1 MNFHE
6 ALPYII
12 FFAPLLGSLF
22 AGVLLIR
29 SKAIFAEYIS
39 SFLVIS
45 SAICSGIVFY
55 QSAKYGISYDIKLF
69 DWIALQKFQST
80 ISISI
85 DSITAIML
93 FVVTL
98 VSSVVHIYSIGYMH
112 EDPYRQRFFSYLS
125 LFTFFMIILVTSRD
139 FLQLFLGWE
148 GVGLCSYLLIGFWFK
163 KESANLAS
171 IKAFIVNR
179 VADVFM
185 ASGVCLIYYT
195 FGTLA
200 FADIFPQISEG
211 ISSTYYEGEIT
222 NIAGFEIQTLTLA
235 GMLLFLGAMG
245 KSAQLFFHVWLPDAM
260 EGPTPVSALI
270 HAATMVT
277 AGVFL
282 MSKCWIFVENSLFL
296 QQFITYIGATTAI
309 FAATVALVQT
319 DIKKIIAY
327 STCSQLGY
335 MFFAIGVLAPT
346 AGMFHLVTHAFFKA
360 LLFLGAGSVIHACH
374 HEQDIFK
381 MGGLWRKIPFTFTMF
396 MVGSIAI
403 AGLYP
408 LSGYFSKDAILE
420 AAFASHSTHGNYA
433 FALGIT
439 AAFLTSFYS
448 WRLISLVFHGKYRG
462 NSHHHPHESPISM
475 LIPLFIL
482 AIPSVL
488 AGYFG
493 HHFHILEASFW
504 RGVINTS
511 NETIEK
517 MHHVSLFIKYLP
529 SILSVIAII
538 LAYVLYIKYPK
549 NVNEFGNKISPVR
562 TILQKK
568 YYFDE
573 TYQVIF
579 LRPMVYT
586 ARFFSSKIEKIIDAI
601 LPHGF
606 VSFIKICSDC
616 VTRLQSGI
624 VFIYFIVFFSFIS
637 LIFQYYSFINNKGLI
652 YYTIIWLKNLFN

>member
-22 AGVLLIR
+22 AGILLIR

-39 SFLVIS
+39 SFLIIS
-45 SAICSGIVFY
+45 SAVCSGIVFY

-69 DWIALQKFQST
+69 DWISLQKFQST

-98 VSSVVHIYSIGYMH
+98 VSSVVHVYSIGYMH

-179 VADVFM
+179 VADIFM

-195 FGTLA
+195 FGTLS
-200 FADIFPQISEG
+200 FPDIFPQISDG
-211 ISSTYYEGEIT
+211 ISSTYYAGEIT
-222 NIAGFEIQTLTLA
+222 NIAGFKIQTLTLA

-309 FAATVALVQT
+309 FAATIALVQT

-374 HEQDIFK
+374 HEQHIFK
-381 MGGLWRKIPFTFTMF
+381 MGGLAKKIPFTFVMF

-408 LSGYFSKDAILE
+408 LAGYFSKDAILE
-420 AAFASHSTHGNYA
+420 AAFASHSNHGNYA

-448 WRLISLVFHGKYRG
+448 WRLIALVFHGKYRG
-462 NSHHHPHESPISM
+462 DSHNHPHESPISM
-475 LIPLFIL
+475 LIPLFVL
-482 AIPSVL
+482 AIPSVM
-488 AGYFG
+488 AGYLG
-493 HHFHILEASFW
+493 HRFHILEASFW
-504 RGVINTS
+504 RGAINTS
-511 NETIEK
+511 HETMEK
-517 MHHVSLFIKYLP
+517 MHHISPFIKYLP
-529 SILSVIAII
+529 SILSIVAIA
-538 LAYVLYIKYPK
+538 LAYILYIKYPN
-549 NVNEFGNKISPVR
+549 NVRAFSRKILPIR
-562 TILQKK
+562 TLIQKK

-573 TYQVIF
+573 LYQAFFI
-579 LRPMVYT
+579 RPTLGV
-586 ARFFSSKIEKIIDAI
+586 AKFFSSKIEKIIDAI

-606 VSFIKICSDC
+606 ISFVRICSDSA
-616 VTRLQSGI
+616 TRLQSGI
-624 VFIYFIVFFSFIS
+624 VFMYFIIFFSFIS
-637 LIFQYYSFINNKGLI
+637 LIFQYYSFMNNKGLM
-652 YYTIIWLKNLFN
+652 YCTIIWLRNLFN

>member
-1 MNFHE
+1 MNFHT

-12 FFAPLLGSLF
+12 FFSPLLGSLF
-22 AGVLLIR
+22 AGVFLIR
-29 SKAIFAEYIS
+29 SKAIFAEYTS
-39 SFLVIS
+39 SFFVVLAAV
-45 SAICSGIVFY
+45 CSCIIFY
-55 QSAKYGISYDIKLF
+55 KSAKYGISYDIKLF
-69 DWIALQKFQST
+69 DWITFHKYQST

-98 VSSVVHIYSIGYMH
+98 VSSAVHIYSIGYMH
-112 EDPYRQRFFSYLS
+112 EDPFKQRFFSYLS
-125 LFTFFMIILVTSRD
+125 LFTFFMIILVTARD
-139 FLQLFLGWE
+139 FMQLFLGWE

-195 FGTLA
+195 FGTLN

-211 ISSTYYEGEIT
+211 ISTTYYAGEIT

-296 QQFITYIGATTAI
+296 QQLITYIGATTAI

-374 HEQDIFK
+374 HEQNIFK
-381 MGGLWRKIPFTFTMF
+381 MGGLAKKIPLTFAMF
-396 MVGSIAI
+396 MIGSIAI
-403 AGLYP
+403 AGIYP
-408 LSGYFSKDAILE
+408 LAGYFSKDAILE

-433 FALGIT
+433 FTLGIT

-448 WRLISLVFHGKYRG
+448 WRLIALVFHGRYRG
-462 NSHHHPHESPISM
+462 NSHHHPHESPKSM

-482 AIPSVL
+482 AIPSIL
-488 AGYFG
+488 AGFIG
-493 HHFHILEASFW
+493 NHFHILSTEFW
-504 RGVINTS
+504 HGAIHTS
-511 NETIEK
+511 HETIEK
-517 MHHVSLFIKYLP
+517 MHHVAAFIKYLP
-529 SILSVIAII
+529 SILSVIAIT
-538 LAYVLYIKYPK
+538 LAYLLYIKYPEIVHK
-549 NVNEFGNKISPVR
+549 VAIKIR
-562 TILQKK
+562 GIRGILQKK

-573 TYQVIF
+573 LYQAIF
-579 LRPMVYT
+579 LRPIYSIS
-586 ARFFSSKIEKIIDAI
+586 RFFSTVIEKIIDAI
-601 LPHGF
+601 LPHST
-606 VSFIKICSDC
+606 VSLVKICADT
-616 VTRLQSGI
+616 VVKLQSGI

-652 YYTIIWLKNLFN
+652 YYTLAWLKNLFN